1 MRHKN
6 QALFTVLLLAL
17 AAVLVMPFVM
27 GGAGMM
33 TSVGMY
39 PGMMGGYVGVGLGH
53 ARWRINDGGALGTGH
68 RGRRTPRTA
77 AHRTRT
83 IRRGCATATLRGCRH
98 HARAVRTDAGRAR
111 LAQSDPAR
119 AGAPGLLV

>member
-39 PGMMGGYVGVGLGH
+39 PGMMGGYVGVG
-53 ARWRINDGGALGTGH
+53 W
-68 RGRRTPRTA
+68 
-77 AHRTRT
+77 
-83 IRRGCATATLRGCRH
+83 
-98 HARAVRTDAGRAR
+98 
-111 LAQSDPAR
+111 
-119 AGAPGLLV
+119 GLHM

>member
-39 PGMMGGYVGVGLGH
+39 PGMMGGYVGVGWGML
-53 ARWRINDGGALGTGH
+53 AGGLMMVALW
-68 RGRRTPRTA
+68 
-77 AHRTRT
+77 
-83 IRRGCATATLRGCRH
+83 
-98 HARAVRTDAGRAR
+98 V
-111 LAQSDPAR
+111 LAI
-119 AGAPGLLV
+119 AGAVLLVRRLTEPEPSAADVLRQRYVAGDITREQYEQMLAVLG

>member
-17 AAVLVMPFVM
+17 AAVLVM

-39 PGMMGGYVGVGLGH
+39 PSMMGGYVGVGWGMLT
-53 ARWRINDGGALGTGH
+53 GGLMMVALW
-68 RGRRTPRTA
+68 A
-77 AHRTRT
+77 
-83 IRRGCATATLRGCRH
+83 
-98 HARAVRTDAGRAR
+98 
-111 LAQSDPAR
+111 LAI
-119 AGAPGLLV
+119 AGAVLLVRRLTEPEPSDADVLRQRYVAGDITREQYEQMLAVLG